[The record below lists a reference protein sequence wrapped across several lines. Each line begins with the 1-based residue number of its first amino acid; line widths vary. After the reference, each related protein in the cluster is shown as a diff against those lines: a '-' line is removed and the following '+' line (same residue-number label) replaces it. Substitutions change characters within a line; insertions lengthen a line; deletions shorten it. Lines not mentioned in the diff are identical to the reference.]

1 MGNPN
6 TNTNY
11 RKKRTPSSGGGG
23 GEEDLHRA
31 ARTGDINA
39 VQSIIASNPLA
50 VNSRDK
56 HSRTP
61 LHLAAWAGN
70 NEVVSYLCKNKAD
83 VRAAAMDDMGA
94 IHFAAQKGHLEVVRT
109 LLSSGASVKSCN
121 RKGLTPLHYAVQGSH
136 IELAKYLVRKRSS
149 LSTKTK
155 AGKTPL
161 DLTNDKEIR
170 SCLVELEKCSKE
182 EKKEETDSKPSTEE
196 KPPGSPGNNQNVKEE
211 NEEKDPKPSTEENS
225 LQTLEPVVED
235 AIMQDERQDTETGN
249 EKRKGDEVEMKGKQ
263 SGPKKANIALNHL
276 VGADDDAQEEENL

>member
-11 RKKRTPSSGGGG
+11 RKKKHHH
-23 GEEDLHRA
+23 LLA

-39 VQSIIASNPLA
+39 VQSIIASNPLT

-94 IHFAAQKGHLEVVRT
+94 IPLLLKGHLEVVRT

-121 RKGLTPLHYAVQGSH
+121 RRFDTP
-136 IELAKYLVRKRSS
+136 YLVRKRSS

-161 DLTNDKEIR
+161 DLTNSEEIR
-170 SCLVELEKCSKE
+170 SCLVEK
-182 EKKEETDSKPSTEE
+182 TTRFAR
-196 KPPGSPGNNQNVKEE
+196 NNQNVKEE

-249 EKRKGDEVEMKGKQ
+249 EKRKGDE
-263 SGPKKANIALNHL
+263 KAKIALNHL